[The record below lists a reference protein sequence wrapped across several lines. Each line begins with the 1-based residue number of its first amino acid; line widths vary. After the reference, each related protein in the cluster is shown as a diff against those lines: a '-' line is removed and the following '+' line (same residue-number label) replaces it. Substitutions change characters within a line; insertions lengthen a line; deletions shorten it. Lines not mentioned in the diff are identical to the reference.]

1 MVRSLHALA
10 RCTTFPSS
18 PRVHQPG
25 CSLNRIFWAGF
36 LWRLYYIGII
46 IPFSPMPSP
55 QSSLLPGHGNC
66 VLCSEMRPSYLSGYP
81 GERNLDSSR
90 MSHSVSHNSFGL
102 QVGSL
107 RLQKA
112 GFFHWVPVQSLIKV
126 SQQRHC
132 PLLQP
137 IEIPAPEINGKFFLK
152 RCLWEM
158 YHPPPILE
166 CLRWMF
172 SFGGGRRIWVKRI

>member
-1 MVRSLHALA
+1 MPCSGDINRDLYDIYNESFFTSVVNKTKYSL
-10 RCTTFPSS
+10 
-18 PRVHQPG
+18 
-25 CSLNRIFWAGF
+25 
-36 LWRLYYIGII
+36 
-46 IPFSPMPSP
+46 PFSPMPSP

-66 VLCSEMRPSYLSGYP
+66 VLCSEMRPNHSSGYP
-81 GERNLDSSR
+81 GKRNLDSSR

-102 QVGSL
+102 QAGGL

-112 GFFHWVPVQSLIKV
+112 GLFHWFPVQSLIKV

-132 PLLQP
+132 LLLQP
-137 IEIPAPEINGKFFLK
+137 IEITALEINGKFFLK

-158 YHPPPILE
+158 YHPPPISG

-172 SFGGGRRIWVKRI
+172 SFWGVGEEFQLQGF